1 MPASKVELSD
11 ATRTLDM
18 FDLISYSQHW
28 PHLFPQHGPGVKHN
42 RRIALEPWQ
51 QRIVDRYPGRL
62 LRGLIHSD
70 GCRVTNRIRHPKKTY
85 AYPRYFFSNKSLDI
99 QRIFCEACDQLEVAW
114 RQDGPWNIS
123 VARREAV
130 AILDRHVGPKALS
143 RTRLARGMRV
153 HHINCGTSCPRGA
166 RLLNGEGGFFE
177 PARMVCHCL
186 LIEADDGLV
195 LVDTGYGI
203 EDARNPRQLGPS
215 AKLTGA
221 RPSIEE
227 AALTQVEGLGFA
239 AGDVRHIVITHL
251 DPDHSGGLPDFPDAE
266 VHVFEPELRAAMNP
280 GFRERPRYLAPH
292 WRHGP
297 NWVEHAVDGDEWK
310 GFESVRVLPAPR
322 RRRPAR
328 PAAGPHRR
336 PDRGRDRRRGRL
348 APALRRRLLPP
359 RPARREPLLPAGAEA
374 VPDDDRGRQRAPP
387 RQRRTTARA
396 RRGRGRQRAADL
408 LPRPARARSRTGARS
423 SAARP

>member
-1 MPASKVELSD
+1 
-11 ATRTLDM
+11 
-18 FDLISYSQHW
+18 
-28 PHLFPQHGPGVKHN
+28 
-42 RRIALEPWQ
+42 
-51 QRIVDRYPGRL
+51 
-62 LRGLIHSD
+62 
-70 GCRVTNRIRHPKKTY
+70 
-85 AYPRYFFSNKSLDI
+85 
-99 QRIFCEACDQLEVAW
+99 
-114 RQDGPWNIS
+114 
-123 VARREAV
+123 
-130 AILDRHVGPKALS
+130 
-143 RTRLARGMRV
+143 MRV

-215 AKLTGA
+215 AKLTRA

-310 GFESVRVLPAPR
+310 GFESVRVLPHLDADVLLVPLPGHTAGQTGVAIDEGDGWLLHCADAYFHHDQLAASPSCPPGLRLFQTMTAVDNGR
-322 RRRPAR
+322 RRANGERLRELAAAEGDSVRMICSHDPHELDREQAR
-328 PAAGPHRR
+328 
-336 PDRGRDRRRGRL
+336 
-348 APALRRRLLPP
+348 
-359 RPARREPLLPAGAEA
+359 
-374 VPDDDRGRQRAPP
+374 
-387 RQRRTTARA
+387 
-396 RRGRGRQRAADL
+396 
-408 LPRPARARSRTGARS
+408 
-423 SAARP
+423 